1 MTDDT
6 AQYPAPEVFRQLF
19 DLLGLIKDAPACELR
34 LAELRRKHA
43 AIRSAEKRL
52 AADTAAFAEYE
63 KTARAEI
70 EAERAEAGQ
79 IYARARQIEAA
90 AEANAPD
97 RKADRERI
105 HELEAQLGMHAGDR
119 DFVRIEGTSFAR
131 ELEHPRVR
139 TVRTDRHGQE
149 FPAGTSITRSEPSA

>member
-105 HELEAQLGMHAGDR
+105 HELEVTR
-119 DFVRIEGTSFAR
+119 DAR
-131 ELEHPRVR
+131 R
-139 TVRTDRHGQE
+139 G
-149 FPAGTSITRSEPSA
+149 S